1 MKNKKLLT
9 LAGASLW
16 LLGVVIGVSVLADSG
31 ETTAVILAMAV
42 VLAMAG
48 AVAGAVLAGEAV
60 AGGSTLGSAVVLSV
74 VLTGAV
80 IFATAGA
87 VAGVALAMVG
97 GALLGFGNACSSS
110 S

>member
-16 LLGVVIGVSVLADSG
+16 LLGVVIGVSALADSG
-31 ETTAVILAMAV
+31 ETTAVILATAV
-42 VLAMAG
+42 VL

-74 VLTGAV
+74 VLTGDV

-110 S
+110 R